1 MQNLKGDA
9 ACLRT
14 RALGVSALL
23 LILASSSCASA
34 GRGAAGDGWARTALA
49 SAIPVKT
56 PFQEIV
62 FFSPDEPW
70 AAAYRVRLAGGEVL
84 RARALPASVS
94 HGTIHV
100 ELFEMRGPIAYRI
113 ARRSTS
119 SAGPA
124 LELTAPRT
132 GDFIVRVRP
141 EIGLSGRYRIALDGG
156 ATTTP
161 AAAAFAFPV
170 AGRNARAIRS
180 RFGASRDGGARTHE
194 GVDIFAPR
202 GTPVVASV
210 SGVVSDVAN
219 TPRGGRVVWVDSD
232 EQDVSLY
239 YAHLEAQLV
248 RVGMR
253 VRAGDTLGR
262 VGNTGN
268 ARNTAPH
275 LHFGVYQHGSRAID
289 PEPFL
294 SSFRFARAPS
304 RPAGP
309 DFNVKGLGSW
319 IMTPPERTRL
329 RDAPYDDAR
338 VLETLAPLTRAR
350 LVGGTSRWYRIALPD
365 GVTGFIAVKRVDPEG
380 L

>member
-1 MQNLKGDA
+1 MQNMKGDA

-14 RALGVSALL
+14 RALGVPVLL

-34 GRGAAGDGWARTALA
+34 GRGAADDGWARTALA
-49 SAIPVKT
+49 SAIPVST
-56 PFQEIV
+56 PFHEVV
-62 FFSPDEPW
+62 FFSSGEPW
-70 AAAYRVRLAGGEVL
+70 AATYRVRLAGSEVL
-84 RARALPASVS
+84 RARALPAGVS
-94 HGTIHV
+94 HGAIHV
-100 ELFEMRGPIAYRI
+100 ELFEMRGPIAHRI
-113 ARRSTS
+113 ARRSS

-124 LELTAPRT
+124 LEFTAPRA

-141 EIGLSGRYRIALDGG
+141 EVGRSGRYRIMLDDG
-156 ATTTP
+156 ASRRA

-194 GVDIFAPR
+194 GIDIFAPR
-202 GTPVVASV
+202 GTPVVAAV

-232 EQDVSLY
+232 EKDVSLY
-239 YAHLEAQLV
+239 YAHLEAQYV

-275 LHFGVYQHGSRAID
+275 LHFGVYQNGSRAID

-294 SSFRFARAPS
+294 SSFRFARATSPV
-304 RPAGP
+304 GEP
-309 DFNVKGLGSW
+309 DINVRGLGRW
-319 IMTPPERTRL
+319 VMTPPERTLL
-329 RDAPYDDAR
+329 RDAPYDNAR
-338 VLETLAPLTRAR
+338 VLTTLSPLTRAM
-350 LVGGTSRWYRIALPD
+350 LVGGTSRWYRIVLPD
-365 GVTGFIAVKRVDPEG
+365 GTAGFIAVRRIDPAG